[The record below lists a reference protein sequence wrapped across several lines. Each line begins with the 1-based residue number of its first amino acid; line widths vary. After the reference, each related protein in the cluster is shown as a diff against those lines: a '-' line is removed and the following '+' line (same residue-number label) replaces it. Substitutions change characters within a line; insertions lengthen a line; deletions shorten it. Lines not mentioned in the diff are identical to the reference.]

1 MINNERIVPIQKI
14 DRLSA
19 IGEILALTNTSYTV
33 LKSADVTGNFT
44 VTGSGSAGNF
54 LANQPVKTLDF
65 AAGVTSATVYFIP
78 DYAYAGM
85 KIAGTATTPTETVVA
100 DGATLYKAVLSSS
113 TVTITAVT
121 PAISAD

>member
-19 IGEILALTNTSYTV
+19 IGEILALTNTSYSI
-33 LKSADVTGNFT
+33 LKSADVTGTFT

-65 AAGVTSATVYFIP
+65 AEGVTAATVYFIP

-85 KIAGTATTPTETVVA
+85 KIAGVATTPTGAVEP
-100 DGATLYKAVLSSS
+100 DGVTLYKAVLSSS

-121 PAISAD
+121 PDVSAE

>member
-1 MINNERIVPIQKI
+1 MINNDRIVPIQKT

-19 IGEILALTNTSYTV
+19 IGEILTLTNTSYSI
-33 LKSADVTGNFT
+33 LKSADVTGTFT

-65 AAGVTSATVYFIP
+65 ADGVTSATVYFIP
-78 DYAYAGM
+78 DYAYEGM
-85 KIAGTATTPTETVVA
+85 KIAGVATTPTGTVVA

-113 TVTITAVT
+113 SVTITAVT

>member
-1 MINNERIVPIQKI
+1 M
-14 DRLSA
+14 
-19 IGEILALTNTSYTV
+19 TNTSYSI
-33 LKSADVTGNFT
+33 LKSADVTGTFT

-65 AAGVTSATVYFIP
+65 ADGVTSATVYFIP
-78 DYAYAGM
+78 DYAYEGM
-85 KIAGTATTPTETVVA
+85 KIAGVATTPTGTVVA

-113 TVTITAVT
+113 SVTITAVT